1 MISRQFIRYAAIGLM
16 LNVLLFSVYLLL
28 THGLMSSPAA
38 MTATYSAG
46 VLIGFA
52 LNRSIT
58 FSYQGRNSIALR
70 RYVLIY
76 VTGYALNF
84 IVLWLL
90 VGQVGVPHEIV
101 QGGVTFTLPLL
112 LFILQKYWV
121 FRVHP
126 VSGSSRCFGSVS

>member
-16 LNVLLFSVYLLL
+16 LNVLLFGVYLLL
-28 THGLMSSPAA
+28 TRGVMGSPAA

-58 FSYQGRNSIALR
+58 FSYQGRNSIALL

-76 VTGYALNF
+76 ITGYALNF

-101 QGGVTFTLPLL
+101 QGGVTFSLPLL

-126 VSGSSRCFGSVS
+126 AFGSSRSFGSVS

>member
-1 MISRQFIRYAAIGLM
+1 MISRQFIRYAAVGLM
-16 LNVLLFSVYLLL
+16 LNIVLFGVYLLL
-28 THGLMSSPAA
+28 TRGLMGSPAA

-46 VLIGFA
+46 VLIGFV

-58 FSYQGRNSIALR
+58 FSYKGRNPIALM

-84 IVLWLL
+84 VVLWLL

-101 QGGVTFTLPLL
+101 QGGVTFSLPLL

-121 FRVHP
+121 FSVHHA
-126 VSGSSRCFGSVS
+126 SRAFGSVS